1 LRFRPEL
8 PIMRAMM
15 EKQDST
21 HDICLA
27 LGSNLG
33 DKLEIL
39 RATCRALAPY
49 VTITATS
56 PVYETQPAYVTNQP
70 LFYNAVIRGTTTLDP
85 MGLLY
90 TVKDIEIELGR
101 LPTFRY
107 GPRVIDIDIIFYD
120 SLALH
125 TTELT
130 IPHALMAERIFVL
143 KPLADIAPSL
153 RHPVLNKTVQELLDA
168 LPQGDT
174 AFSVDGSLL

>member
-1 LRFRPEL
+1 MRFRVEL
-8 PIMRAMM
+8 PIMRPMTDN
-15 EKQDST
+15 QDKM
-21 HDICLA
+21 HDVCLA

-33 DKLEIL
+33 DKIDVL

-49 VTITATS
+49 VTISATS
-56 PVYETQPAYVTNQP
+56 SVYETQPAYVTDQP
-70 LFYNAVIRGTTTLDP
+70 LFYNAVIRGTTKLDP

-101 LPTFRY
+101 RPTFRY

-130 IPHALMAERIFVL
+130 IPHSLMAERIFVL
-143 KPLADIAPSL
+143 KPLADIAPEL
-153 RHPVLNKTVQELLDA
+153 RHPVLNKTVQELLNA
-168 LPQGDT
+168 LPKGDT
-174 AFSVDGSLL
+174 AIPVEASLL